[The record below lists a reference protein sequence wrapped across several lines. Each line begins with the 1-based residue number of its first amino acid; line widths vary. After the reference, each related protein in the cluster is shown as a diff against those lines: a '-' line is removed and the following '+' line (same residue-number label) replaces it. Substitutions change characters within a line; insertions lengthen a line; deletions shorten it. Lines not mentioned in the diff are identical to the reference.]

1 MNRIPL
7 ILAIPILMTISVS
20 AQSPLV
26 SGTNEFTFD
35 FYHTSIL
42 KTDGNVFISPLS
54 ISMALGMIYPG
65 AENNTAAEMKKTLHF
80 LKNLDAQNLQYQDL
94 VNSISGPKS
103 PLIVTNMAWLNQGT
117 RYKNDFLDIQK
128 KYFQSSFREVDFR
141 DAENTRKLINTTI
154 EEQTRNKIH
163 DLLPP
168 GSITALTRLVL
179 TNALYFKNAWLKPF
193 KPEESAPG
201 DFHTTPGNASKVMF
215 MSSEG
220 HYQAFENGEV
230 KILELPYLHS
240 GQGPIFSMLIIL
252 PKGDLQSFEENY
264 FALENLE
271 TWGLRT
277 MDMTKVKIPKFKI
290 EHTTEVKPILQD
302 LGMIEAFQE
311 NAEFTGICEDDQL
324 YITDV
329 FHKTFVEVNEEGTE
343 AAAATAVGAAIKSG
357 PPQKGEFIA
366 DKPFIFLIKEN
377 STKCI
382 VMIGRIVQPPF

>member
-1 MNRIPL
+1 MNRILL
-7 ILAIPILMTISVS
+7 ILAIPILMTISVR

-42 KTDGNVFISPLS
+42 KTDGNVLISPLS
-54 ISMALGMIYPG
+54 MSMALGMIYPG

-117 RYKNDFLDIQK
+117 KYKNDFLDIQK

-141 DAENTRKLINTTI
+141 DEENTRKLINTTI

-168 GSITALTRLVL
+168 GSITPLTRLVL

-193 KPEESAPG
+193 KPEQSAPG

-215 MSSEG
+215 MSSKG

-230 KILELPYLHS
+230 KILELPYLQS

-271 TWGLRT
+271 TWGLST
-277 MDMTKVKIPKFKI
+277 MDMTNVKIPKFKI
-290 EHTTEVKPILQD
+290 EHMTEVKPILQD
-302 LGMIEAFQE
+302 LGMIKAFKE
-311 NAEFTGICEDDQL
+311 DAEFTGICENDQL
-324 YITDV
+324 FITDV
-329 FHKTFVEVNEEGTE
+329 FHKTFVEVNEQGTE
-343 AAAATAVGAAIKSG
+343 AAAATAVGAAIRSG
-357 PPQKGEFIA
+357 PPPKGEFIA
-366 DKPFIFLIKEN
+366 DKPFIFLIKEK
-377 STKCI
+377 STNCI